1 MVFAIGWSSV
11 SIAAAKSMQIGMQMS
26 HSSIQLQSSQDR
38 AKQPSD
44 RIEQHC
50 LEPTLMS
57 SSHHASTETSPP
69 KNIEIDCW
77 PSQMDM
83 QSEQS
88 HHCQECNLLLCQSLL
103 VWLQQQPFDFQNNQ
117 LSTIA
122 AVTVSQYH
130 AQHLIGHWQEI
141 LRPPKA

>member
-11 SIAAAKSMQIGMQMS
+11 SIASAKTMQIGMQIS
-26 HSSIQLQSSQDR
+26 HLSMQM
-38 AKQPSD
+38 QPSSESVKQSAD
-44 RIEQHC
+44 TMAQHC
-50 LEPTLMS
+50 LDQQQRS
-57 SSHHASTETSPP
+57 SSHHAPTETSPH
-69 KNIEIDCW
+69 KNIDCLS
-77 PSQMDM
+77 SQISTA
-83 QSEQS
+83 SEQS
-88 HHCQECNLLLCQSLL
+88 HHCQDCNLLLCQSLL

>member
-11 SIAAAKSMQIGMQMS
+11 SIAAAKSMQTGMQMS
-26 HSSIQLQSSQDR
+26 YSSIQLQPSSESV
-38 AKQPSD
+38 KQSAD
-44 RIEQHC
+44 TMAQHC
-50 LEPTLMS
+50 LDQQQRS

-69 KNIEIDCW
+69 KNIDCLS
-77 PSQMDM
+77 SQISTA
-83 QSEQS
+83 SEQS

-103 VWLQQQPFDFQNNQ
+103 VWLQQQPFDFEN
-117 LSTIA
+117 SPFITIA
-122 AVTVSQYH
+122 AVTASQYH

>member
-11 SIAAAKSMQIGMQMS
+11 SIATAKTIQNGMQMS
-26 HSSIQLQSSQDR
+26 HSSMQLQPSQDGI
-38 AKQPSD
+38 KHSSSD
-44 RIEQHC
+44 ARGQHC
-50 LEPTLMS
+50 LDQQRVST
-57 SSHHASTETSPP
+57 SHHLSTETSSH
-69 KNIEIDCW
+69 KNIDCW
-77 PSQMDM
+77 SSQMDI

-103 VWLQQQPFDFQNNQ
+103 VWLQPQPFDFQNSQ
-117 LSTIA
+117 FLTIA
-122 AVTVSQYH
+122 TVTTSQYH